1 MTLDP
6 GRIEARRARLA
17 ERLARRAR
25 HRARVGAT
33 AAGIAGAALLSAGAW
48 WIHRP
53 AGVLVL
59 GFLLLA
65 LAVEEL
71 RS

>member
-6 GRIEARRARLA
+6 DRLEARRARLA

-25 HRARVGAT
+25 RRARMGAA
-33 AAGIAGAALLSAGAW
+33 AAGVAGAGLLSAGAW

-53 AGVLVL
+53 TGVLVL